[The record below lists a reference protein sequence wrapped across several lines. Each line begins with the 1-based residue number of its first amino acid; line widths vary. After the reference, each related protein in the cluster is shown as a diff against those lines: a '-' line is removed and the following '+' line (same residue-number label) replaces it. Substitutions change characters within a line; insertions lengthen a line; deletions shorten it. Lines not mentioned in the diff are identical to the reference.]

1 MDTDFW
7 LQRWQEG
14 QTGFHQSRVMPLLQK
29 HWAGLRVP
37 VPGRV
42 LVPLAGKSLDVAW
55 LAAQGHDVL
64 AVEISPLAVDQF
76 FQEHDLHPEIR
87 QTPEGTIHQAGQI
100 QYLCGD
106 VLKLSA
112 ATLATIDGCYDRAAL
127 IALTPELRQRYVER
141 VYHRLPEGCRTL
153 LLTLDYPQ
161 QEMQGPPFAVP
172 DDEVTRHFEGR
183 WRIERLETRD
193 ILDKEPKFAARGL
206 TRLETGVYRL
216 TAR

>member
-7 LQRWQEG
+7 LERWQQG
-14 QTGFHQSRVMPLLQK
+14 QTGFHQSRVMPLLEK

-76 FQEHDLHPEIR
+76 FQEHGLHPEVR
-87 QTPEGTIHQAGQI
+87 QTPEGTIHEVEHI

-112 ATLATIDGCYDRAAL
+112 ATLAAIDGCYDRAAL
-127 IALTPELRQRYVER
+127 IALTPELRRRYVER

-172 DDEVTRHFEGR
+172 EDEVDEHFEGR

-206 TRLETGVYRL
+206 TRLETSVYRL